1 MSQFWETRIYNAN
14 KYYSE
19 WATKFK
25 CDILE
30 KYYEGE
36 QWKGRRDFVTVNY
49 NPYML
54 NLVYSTIKVKL
65 AGLVFQKPAFLI
77 SPKPGGQDWSA
88 DQAMQSAGIK
98 QDMLNTVIQNPN
110 ANFASNIKKA
120 ARDSF
125 FRFGIIEV
133 GYAADWRNPQKED
146 PLLSDY
152 GKEPKD
158 NARVVE
164 DNLVPVNERF
174 YFKRINPK
182 RFRVSVSDADELN
195 DHEWC
200 GYYDFY
206 YTKTL
211 KKTKGIKW
219 PEEYQNVIVS
229 ADFTDTNLFSGGENK
244 AKPDF
249 LRLLSEGEI
258 SKVWHIWDLVEK
270 KRLLLLDDNFEI
282 LWEGDCDRLP
292 LYDLR
297 WDLRFEGY
305 YPLPPVFQWLTPQDE
320 INEAREQMRS
330 FRRRF
335 TRKFYYI
342 KGMIDPLELEKF
354 VSGPDGVTVEF
365 KQEGA
370 LGEIPSAPINATTE
384 QSLEV
389 AMSDFNTIS
398 GTSPEARDQPDRGT
412 ATAAKITQQI
422 AQIRDSADQ
431 LDFSDWMCLIARG
444 TLVTAKESL
453 VEGLWMKYTTSPDQA
468 SALQDIKVTGPAYK
482 YITSQQIDDGYDF
495 DIDVDVMNQ
504 TPAAMQ
510 AQQQAFITFVSL
522 LQQFPQLA
530 MSPVLIRKAA
540 LVSGMRDERVIQQ
553 MQQVAIATMAAKAQ
567 QAQLQ
572 ASAQGQSSTSQVA
585 PGGPG
590 GPGGQNGPNVAN
602 ATVAQQQTPTIQET
616 QNQLQNQLVQ

>member
-1 MSQFWETRIYNAN
+1 MSEFWDNRISNAN
-14 KYYSE
+14 KWYSE
-19 WATKFK
+19 WATQYK

-30 KYYEGE
+30 KYYKGE

-54 NLVYSTIKVKL
+54 NLVYSTVKIKL

-77 SPKPGGQDWSA
+77 SARPGGQDW
-88 DQAMQSAGIK
+88 DGDLAMQSAGIK
-98 QDMLNTVIQNPN
+98 QDTLNTVIQNPN
-110 ANFASNIKKA
+110 ANFAKNIKKA

-125 FRFGIIEV
+125 FRFGLIEV

-152 GKEPKD
+152 GKDPKD
-158 NARVVE
+158 NPRVLE
-164 DNLVPVNERF
+164 DNLVPVNERC

-195 DHEWC
+195 DHEWF

-206 YTKTL
+206 YTKNL

-219 PEEYQNVIVS
+219 PEEFNNAVVS

-244 AKPDF
+244 TKPDF
-249 LRLLSEGEI
+249 LRLLNEGEI

-270 KRLLLLDDNFEI
+270 KRLLLLDDNFES
-282 LWEGDCDRLP
+282 LWEGDCDRISLF
-292 LYDLR
+292 DLR
-297 WDLRFEGY
+297 WDLDFEGF

-335 TRKFYYI
+335 TRKYYYI
-342 KGMIDPLELEKF
+342 KGAIDPIEVEKF
-354 VSGPDGVTVEF
+354 ASGPDGVTVEF
-365 KQEGA
+365 KQENA
-370 LGEIPSAPINATTE
+370 LGEIPNSPINATAE
-384 QSLEV
+384 QSLII
-389 AMSDFNTIS
+389 AKDDFNTIS
-398 GTSPEARDQPDRGT
+398 GTSAEARGQNSDRET
-412 ATAAKITQQI
+412 ATAAKITDSR
-422 AQIRDSADQ
+422 AQIRESADQ
-431 LDFSDWMCLIARG
+431 LDFSEWMSAIGRA
-444 TLVTAKESL
+444 TLVTLKENL
-453 VEGLWMKYTTSPDQA
+453 VEGLWIKYTTSPDQS
-468 SALQDIKVTGPAYK
+468 SALQDIKATGPAYK
-482 YITSQQIDDGYDF
+482 YITSQHIDDGYDY

-510 AQQQAFITFVSL
+510 QQQQSFVQFFAL
-522 LQQFPQLA
+522 LNQFPALA

-553 MQQVAIATMAAKAQ
+553 AQQTAALAMTAKAAQAAAQ
-567 QAQLQ
+567 QGQTLSQ
-572 ASAQGQSSTSQVA
+572 AAGNAQGNAGGSPVASS
-585 PGGPG
+585 
-590 GPGGQNGPNVAN
+590 
-602 ATVAQQQTPTIQET
+602 TVAQMAPPTGQQVEDQI
-616 QNQLQNQLVQ
+616 QNQLVQ